1 MGGKKC
7 PFFEKFGESFLVIPI
22 LRFALFLITD
32 KLKNKKEINLLFSVY
47 DTPVNRSNKRT
58 SNDAPIIK
66 QNVVRQYIK
75 NAGGVDRNDNL
86 GGDYSSI
93 KKSLKWRI
101 KVALHYNQEAT

>member
-1 MGGKKC
+1 M
-7 PFFEKFGESFLVIPI
+7 
-22 LRFALFLITD
+22 
-32 KLKNKKEINLLFSVY
+32 
-47 DTPVNRSNKRT
+47 T
-58 SNDAPIIK
+58 SNDAPVIK

-75 NAGGVDRNDNL
+75 NVDGVDRNDNL

>member
-1 MGGKKC
+1 MSVFRKIWGEFSCNTHFEIRPFSLLPTNLKTKK
-7 PFFEKFGESFLVIPI
+7 
-22 LRFALFLITD
+22 
-32 KLKNKKEINLLFSVY
+32 INLLFSVY
-47 DTPVNRSNKRT
+47 DTPVNRSNKMT
-58 SNDAPIIK
+58 SNDAPVIK

-75 NAGGVDRNDNL
+75 NVGGVDRNDNL